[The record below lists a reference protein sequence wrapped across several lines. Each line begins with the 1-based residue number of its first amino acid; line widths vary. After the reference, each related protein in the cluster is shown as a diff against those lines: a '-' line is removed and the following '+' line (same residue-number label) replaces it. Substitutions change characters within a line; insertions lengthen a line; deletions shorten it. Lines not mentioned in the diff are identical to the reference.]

1 MLSLLGPLLILI
13 AGVVAGA
20 SGGIVTS
27 LSAGSS
33 PQSASLIVSECIGC
47 TGGDVDP
54 WMIAGSCATITV
66 TGNFQM
72 GSGSCQ
78 GHSSPCTANPCTWAD
93 DVTITIHNSCGGPLY
108 IKDVVNGACEAAT
121 KVIDAGAEDKWEIQ
135 GGEKLACGQ
144 SRAVRIWALYRPTSC
159 TSGMI
164 GGWSYDCSGC
174 GLAH

>member
-66 TGNFQM
+66 HRQPMHLG
-72 GSGSCQ
+72 
-78 GHSSPCTANPCTWAD
+78 
-93 DVTITIHNSCGGPLY
+93 
-108 IKDVVNGACEAAT
+108 
-121 KVIDAGAEDKWEIQ
+121 
-135 GGEKLACGQ
+135 
-144 SRAVRIWALYRPTSC
+144 R
-159 TSGMI
+159 
-164 GGWSYDCSGC
+164 
-174 GLAH
+174 